1 MAIRTT
7 LSEAWLVPPIDAGDG
22 WNKATWHLEHHSSQ
36 HTIASIAR
44 RRGKVYSIDR
54 GSITNNMHPLEDE
67 D

>member
-7 LSEAWLVPPIDAGDG
+7 LSEARLVPAIDAGDG

-44 RRGKVYSIDR
+44 RRGKVYSIDK
-54 GSITNNMHPLEDE
+54 GSITNNMHSLEDE